1 MASFADSVIKDQ
13 KEQIRA
19 EDEKMMKHIENQL
32 AREKADEER
41 RKREQEVQKAKMRE
55 YLAKQVEEKKQKEI
69 AEKEIDYKQAKV
81 WNEDTNNFND
91 NEKKKSDYMKSIH
104 KQHEDVLKA
113 QMADKEAKKNRKKMN
128 TLELLYNKALMKA
141 AAEEGQQVKKAKV

>member
-13 KEQIRA
+13 KEQIKA

-41 RKREQEVQKAKMRE
+41 RKREQEVQKQKMRD
-55 YLAKQVEEKKQKEI
+55 YLAKQVEEKRQKEI

-81 WNEDTNNFND
+81 WQEDTRNFNE
-91 NEKKKSDYMKSIH
+91 N
-104 KQHEDVLKA
+104 
-113 QMADKEAKKNRKKMN
+113 
-128 TLELLYNKALMKA
+128 
-141 AAEEGQQVKKAKV
+141 